1 MYKNIESLTSDL
13 KQYIFKRN
21 SENTLDAK
29 AQELMAALKQQEQFR
44 DWSDDELYS
53 YAIGRIGL
61 SFAKRVDII
70 TENYLP
76 AVGKPNDPIWSQ
88 FTYDEILDMADD
100 GVNVPQ
106 EFLDW
111 ANSMAA
117 ADTTSYELDTS
128 ASSDS
133 CTDENIDNQ
142 SDDSTLLGRQKKLQK
157 FSSKAVA
164 QQDLLEDKNLELQ
177 EQNADLTSLQND
189 LELNQQMTMRRIE
202 DYSNEFNIL
211 NNKFNTG
218 ASLSEDEIRRY
229 KELGMIL
236 NVESQELLAQS
247 ASVSSELEDLMNQM
261 SEADNIVDI
270 NLNIAK
276 SLDSLGIQYAN
287 EEGSKNFGSLSQ
299 TGGLFVTGDLQ
310 LYAYAAQSQSLTSTA
325 ITISSDLNI
334 DSTDLQFKI
343 NMNASMADV
352 TTRNINNIN
361 KNNDIIYE
369 TDPAITADTEEP
381 TAITGSTTPE
391 PVEEQSAEPAEEPAE
406 TTVTEPIEEPAEEPT
421 EATVTEPIEEPAEE
435 PAEATV
441 AEPVEEP
448 AEELAEAT
456 VAEPVEEPAEI
467 PAVEPE
473 ADQAAVVEPEAVD
486 VPEQVDIPEGEQNEE
501 TLAQTDIAISQ
512 NSVSAEAELSV
523 PEDEALSA
531 PAQTVINNSAA
542 RTDELQ
548 TLNSEITAAVDQSTV
563 DENIM
568 LNEDELF
575 RSRYNSRIKE
585 YRDLLSRIR
594 NQNSVADADIQSS
607 QLINRDIEAQSDGY
621 LSSMQAQIDNF
632 NNSAITEEPDNVSE
646 NIDYGLTA
654 IETGQDYPA
663 QVQMNNAR
671 EAAGNSGETVPLA
684 QTTED
689 LGVNTVNAGANLVNT
704 AQAVLQSS
712 VTANSS
718 NTSGGR
724 GEELLAAA
732 LSTSNSELEDLNQQF
747 SEALQET
754 NMQQFAGQNFTVA
767 PGGLS
772 VGTGSETENVDETD
786 AADLEATAS
795 RADIQAQEAKRQ
807 DEQAVKDRKNA
818 QADIR
823 RNSNLLNNNEN
834 RITTISRNVQQNS
847 ELIDNINLQVQ
858 STAGEQPETANSEL
872 TQVNSV
878 NSGQNTALPDT
889 ANGAAESSEPS
900 QDTENIAMLGEAVEE
915 SQQIGQRVTS
925 DGTVIN
931 VLEGQSEAA
940 DKQMN
945 TLYTAKAKDADADQK
960 QAEEAAAVD
969 QRAINTVTII
979 GNTFTATKAVGL
991 GLMAVPWTYGAG
1003 VVMYNVGRYGELAS
1017 YAANASLNIANGNLL
1032 GAAANIGAA
1041 AISFMSA
1048 PPASS
1053 TAMRGVRSAS
1063 TSAANAVLEVTGRS
1077 SDSEASAAA
1086 GQEAVDQ
1093 TTETVS
1099 EITQTPLPEDAETPD
1114 TAEQEPAEDVD
1125 SAINEEPEITDEA
1138 EISPDDTSDED
1149 VEPETADDNNI
1160 STDSDMQDEVDD
1172 TNETRAVNST
1182 AKETIADFTAAD
1194 IAEEVA
1200 ADIYSDINTDIE
1212 DEVNNETVNTVSS
1225 QAAAEIVPSAVT
1237 PSPVSVASVISAASV
1252 SEFEA
1257 AAATNLSDVSSE
1269 ISTEQAVK
1277 TLTDDNA
1284 EFWIKDA
1291 ALSVAKS
1298 TMLTQ
1303 GDRLLQKD
1311 TKDDTRRKVLLRF
1324 EQKKRDEI
1332 KKGIEEVNKSA
1343 RMKH

>member
-381 TAITGSTTPE
+381 TAIAGTTAPE
-391 PVEEQSAEPAEEPAE
+391 PVEEQSAEPAEEPTEA
-406 TTVTEPIEEPAEEPT
+406 TVAEPIEEPAEEP
-421 EATVTEPIEEPAEE
+421 
-435 PAEATV
+435 
-441 AEPVEEP
+441 VEEP
-448 AEELAEAT
+448 AKL
-456 VAEPVEEPAEI
+456 

-486 VPEQVDIPEGEQNEE
+486 IPEQVDIPEGEQNEE

-548 TLNSEITAAVDQSTV
+548 TLNSEITADVDQSTV
-563 DENIM
+563 AENIM

-621 LSSMQAQIDNF
+621 SSSMQAQIDNF

-646 NIDYGLTA
+646 NIDYGSTA

-767 PGGLS
+767 PGGVS

-945 TLYTAKAKDADADQK
+945 TLYTAKAKEADADQK

-1114 TAEQEPAEDVD
+1114 TADQEPAEDVD

-1149 VEPETADDNNI
+1149 VEPETADNNNI

-1257 AAATNLSDVSSE
+1257 AAATNLSDVSSD